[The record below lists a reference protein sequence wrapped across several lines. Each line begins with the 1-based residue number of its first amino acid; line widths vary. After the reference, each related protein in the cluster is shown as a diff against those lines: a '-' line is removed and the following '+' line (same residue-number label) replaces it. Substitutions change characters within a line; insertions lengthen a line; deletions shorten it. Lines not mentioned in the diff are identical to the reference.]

1 MITVSLN
8 PVLLSIGHFQLRWY
22 SLIIILAISVG
33 LWLVMLE
40 AKRKSVSQDLIS
52 DLSGW
57 MILGGLIGARMLHV
71 ADHWNDVFSN
81 DFTKIFKI
89 WEGGLAIWG
98 AILGG
103 LITLSVFAWR
113 NKLVLPKL
121 LDTFAP
127 GIVLGQAVGRI
138 ACIITGDSVG
148 KPTTGPFGL
157 AYTNPEAMVPQLG
170 VYYTPTPIY
179 EILLNTGIFI
189 ILWRMRKL
197 RLPDGALFLI
207 YLSLYSIGR
216 LLITFMSAYREFAFG
231 LNQAQFISA
240 ISLIITLPVLLRMV
254 LIHNSRRA

>member
-1 MITVSLN
+1 M
-8 PVLLSIGHFQLRWY
+8 
-22 SLIIILAISVG
+22 LAISVG
-33 LWLVMLE
+33 FWLVMRE
-40 AKRKSVSQDLIS
+40 AIRKGLSEDLIS

-57 MILGGLIGARMLHV
+57 LILGGLIGARMLHV
-71 ADHWNDVFSN
+71 ADHWNDIFSK

-103 LITLSVFAWR
+103 LITLSVFAWCK
-113 NKLVLPKL
+113 KLNLTRL
-121 LDTFAP
+121 LDTFSP
-127 GIVLGQAVGRI
+127 GVVMGQAIGRI

-189 ILWRMRKL
+189 ILWRTRKL
-197 RLPDGALFLI
+197 RLPDGTLFLI
-207 YLSLYSIGR
+207 YLSLYSLGR
-216 LLITFMSAYREFAFG
+216 FFITFMSAYREFAFG

-240 ISLIITLPVLLRMV
+240 ISLIITLAVLLRMV
-254 LIHNSRRA
+254 LINNSKGA